1 MADLDPTQSYSYRG
15 LRFARSAASRA
26 GSLVLIPPRYA
37 ATRLIPD
44 RIRGWVPNVLV
55 SEGPDEAGAGGMS
68 GMGESAGSAARAAT
82 AAAAEGIGAAG
93 AQGAADAATYVL
105 PTPITFL
112 TSPYLLVSIAL
123 GFFLHRVH
131 HLVPPRDAMSPTAAQ
146 RQGVRQRGLER
157 VLSLPIQLGVRIPA
171 LLLVIRACVALAL
184 AIAVNQSWTNAAWLG
199 QEAEVGVV
207 TGLARSCARMLVWTT
222 AWAGKGALGK
232 LIGAA
237 NVESASAIEH
247 SSLLWQTYVAVAVSL
262 TCENFVRALADDLP
276 SPSHMNLLSFA
287 FLLHVNSY
295 GTTGAGTSIKGSTQT
310 YLYLLICLLEILTL
324 QASYVFPAVCLAYS
338 RQPIALQQR
347 RRILTARSSRLAIT
361 AFYSFVGQAFA
372 MRAWAKLF
380 GFVQA
385 GSAED
390 VEEVI
395 AGPVWLNKLPEVVFE
410 VVVGLSVGLRLVA
423 ALIRGEELSFD
434 HVVGQPATAPSP
446 DEDYAIAL
454 VKYTTHILSSTR
466 LSGLAYE
473 LSPLEVLPLSISTTL
488 ESIGFIDPPPC
499 DDPECP
505 VHGAENREK
514 ERKRRDARSADPTG
528 EVILRRNGE
537 VAIFD
542 RVGTNGGG
550 TIKRRRVAGEAVER
564 GFEREIGRVIVEPN
578 RSELLRRFDYEDNID
593 EALDRDLE
601 VEQDLLGGSRRIAW
615 RRFWRVLFRVG
626 FYVVYRAL
634 RAIKVGVA
642 KLTGWGRDEGAMQE
656 GWRVQVRSRSRSCTP
671 AVQSEDDEDD
681 EDYSPDESDDDGEL
695 SAMVMQDGTVDARE
709 EMRSVH
715 SDEAE
720 DEVDSMMLFSD
731 LSADASYS
739 STSAPTPQELAP
751 YLLAHHLSGSSTPL
765 TRRRYRALLD
775 SSASPSPG
783 PSNSLAALSS
793 AISQRRNDIVESAP
807 HGDVE
812 RWMEEKREEWRES
825 RSRFCVV
832 CTVEERTIVLWP
844 CRCLCLCDTCRTT
857 LSERSTIASL
867 DDANVPGGTGGGKA
881 LCPTCRTPVQGF
893 SRIFVP

>member
-1 MADLDPTQSYSYRG
+1 
-15 LRFARSAASRA
+15 
-26 GSLVLIPPRYA
+26 
-37 ATRLIPD
+37 
-44 RIRGWVPNVLV
+44 
-55 SEGPDEAGAGGMS
+55 MS
-68 GMGESAGSAARAAT
+68 GVGGSAGSAAAT
-82 AAAAEGIGAAG
+82 AASGAAEGAGTAG
-93 AQGAADAATYVL
+93 AQGAADAAPYVL
-105 PTPITFL
+105 PAPITFL

-131 HLVPPRDAMSPTAAQ
+131 HLVPPRDAISPTAAQ

-157 VLSLPIQLGVRIPA
+157 VLSLPVQLGVRIPA
-171 LLLVIRACVALAL
+171 LLLVLRACVALAL
-184 AIAVNQSWTNAAWLG
+184 AIAVNKGWTDADWLG
-199 QEAEVGVV
+199 REDAVGMLSG
-207 TGLARSCARMLVWTT
+207 TAKTCARMLVWST

-232 LIGAA
+232 LVSSGDA
-237 NVESASAIEH
+237 ASAFEH
-247 SSLLWQTYVAVAVSL
+247 SSLLWQTYVAVAVSM
-262 TCENFVRALADDLP
+262 TCENFVRSLADDLP

-287 FLLHVNSY
+287 FLLHINSY
-295 GTTGAGTSIKGSTQT
+295 GTNGAGMSIKGSTQT

-324 QASYVFPAVCLAYS
+324 QASYALPAIRLAYS
-338 RQPIALQQR
+338 RQPITLQQR
-347 RRILTARSSRLAIT
+347 RRYLTARSSRLAIT

-372 MRAWAKLF
+372 MRAWAHLF
-380 GFVQA
+380 GIVSA
-385 GSAED
+385 GNTED
-390 VEEVI
+390 VEEII

-410 VVVGLSVGLRLVA
+410 VVVGLSVALKLAA
-423 ALIRGEELSFD
+423 ALIRGEELSFNNL
-434 HVVGQPATAPSP
+434 VGQPATAPSP

-499 DDPECP
+499 DDLECP
-505 VHGAENREK
+505 VHGPVNREK
-514 ERKRRDARSADPTG
+514 ERKRRDARSETG

-537 VAIFD
+537 VVIFD
-542 RVGTNGGG
+542 RVGTSGGSI
-550 TIKRRRVAGEAVER
+550 IKRRRVAGEGVER
-564 GFEREIGRVIVEPN
+564 GFEREIGRVVVEPN
-578 RSELLRRFDYEDNID
+578 RSELLPRFEYQEEID
-593 EALDRDLE
+593 EALDRDFE
-601 VEQDLLGGSRRIAW
+601 VEQDLVGGSRRIVW
-615 RRFWRVLFRVG
+615 RRFWRVLFRVA

-634 RAIKVGVA
+634 RAVKVGVA
-642 KLTGWGRDEGAMQE
+642 KVTGWGRDEEAMQD
-656 GWRVQVRSRSRSCTP
+656 GWRVQARSRSRSCTP
-671 AVQSEDDEDD
+671 APQGEEDEDD
-681 EDYSPDESDDDGEL
+681 EDYSPDESDEEEDSPVL
-695 SAMVMQDGTVDARE
+695 LYDGTADAWE

-720 DEVDSMMLFSD
+720 DEVDPMTLFSD
-731 LSADASYS
+731 LSADASHS
-739 STSAPTPQELAP
+739 STNAPTPQELAP

-765 TRRRYRALLD
+765 TRRRYRALLPS
-775 SSASPSPG
+775 SSASSSPG
-783 PSNSLAALSS
+783 PSNSLAALST
-793 AISQRRNDIVESAP
+793 AISQRRHEIVESAP

-844 CRCLCLCDTCRTT
+844 CRCLCLCDSCRTT

-867 DDANVPGGTGGGKA
+867 DNADAAGGTGRANA